1 MMAENHAELVATTI
15 DEFNDEMASMHLEK
29 WKSTPTHFY
38 LTPLLHLLG
47 QKLMKSVLNFH
58 PEAQHHTPGSLCNN
72 TNKHLGE
79 KVQSQPPPVAAHLV
93 LMAKDSQ
100 RDQTAAHVIITRATT
115 GLHKIKIGPLTH
127 PPALPGL
134 IAVNVLMRIVIRGDL
149 LVKREISTLTIDK
162 GATLITTEITV
173 ETETDL
179 LSKNDMIDLETIID
193 LEQNIVRNVIE
204 KTTGNATERTTETIG
219 PLIIETIVIIV
230 AIETEN
236 ITGTAHEV
244 LVVTVSRTITRKI
257 LLLKIDQG
265 LETDLIEVRRAKV
278 EMNHSQETD
287 LLLLAQKMF
296 MSQ

>member
-1 MMAENHAELVATTI
+1 
-15 DEFNDEMASMHLEK
+15 
-29 WKSTPTHFY
+29 
-38 LTPLLHLLG
+38 
-47 QKLMKSVLNFH
+47 MKSVLNFH

-79 KVQSQPPPVAAHLV
+79 KVQPQPPPVAAHLV

-100 RDQTAAHVIITRATT
+100 RDQTAAHVMITRATT

-134 IAVNVLMRIVIRGDL
+134 IAVNVLMRIVIRGDF
-149 LVKREISTLTIDK
+149 LVKREISTPTTDK
-162 GATLITTEITV
+162 GVTPTTTEITV
-173 ETETDL
+173 ETETDPPN
-179 LSKNDMIDLETIID
+179 KNDMIDLETIID
-193 LEQNIVRNVIE
+193 LEQNIVRNVTE
-204 KTTGNATERTTETIG
+204 KTTGNVIEKTIETIG

-257 LLLKIDQG
+257 LLLKIDPDPETG
-265 LETDLIEVRRAKV
+265 LIVIQL
-278 EMNHSQETD
+278 MNVKTNHRQETD
-287 LLLLAQKMF
+287 LLLLVQKMF
-296 MSQ
+296 MLQ

>member
-1 MMAENHAELVATTI
+1 
-15 DEFNDEMASMHLEK
+15 
-29 WKSTPTHFY
+29 
-38 LTPLLHLLG
+38 
-47 QKLMKSVLNFH
+47 MKSVLNFH
-58 PEAQHHTPGSLCNN
+58 PEAQHHTPGNLCNN

-79 KVQSQPPPVAAHLV
+79 KVQPQPFPVAALLV
-93 LMAKDSQ
+93 PTAKDSQ
-100 RDQTAAHVIITRATT
+100 RGQTAAHVTITRATT

-134 IAVNVLMRIVIRGDL
+134 IAVNVLMRIVIKGDP

-204 KTTGNATERTTETIG
+204 KTTGNAIEKTTETIG

-257 LLLKIDQG
+257 LLLKIDPDP
-265 LETDLIEVRRAKV
+265 ETGLIEVQPMNMKT
-278 EMNHSQETD
+278 NHSQETD

-296 MSQ
+296 MLQ